1 MQVSGWIRDFLA
13 ILHIK
18 TPVFYLGKI
27 MNAHKRQTG
36 AGLSYYLAQCLNAVQ
51 KPLIPA
57 AFYLHA
63 LF

>member
-1 MQVSGWIRDFLA
+1 M
-13 ILHIK
+13 IK

-63 LF
+63 FF